1 MDKRQFK
8 QSFRIGIYVVLI
20 LSNHILYYKLIG
32 GSVNVDAVIYRIEK
46 YSADFFLNNLVL
58 VLYSVNIIGKTDVQV
73 LVRNKNICFQALD
86 VSLKGKGNDAVR
98 FFCNVLEIVV
108 FILRFFPTRDHKGEI
123 CNSKRSGDYF
133 R

>member
-58 VLYSVNIIGKTDVQV
+58 
-73 LVRNKNICFQALD
+73 AL
-86 VSLKGKGNDAVR
+86 
-98 FFCNVLEIVV
+98 
-108 FILRFFPTRDHKGEI
+108 
-123 CNSKRSGDYF
+123 
-133 R
+133 